1 MLCGLIM
8 ENANVVFFTD
18 NDNGEKLA
26 AVIESLGLTVK
37 KALVSDDK
45 TLLSNFRE
53 NYILIFD
60 YTGIEAPDILSFA
73 DSLEGGGS
81 RVKFVIMDQAK
92 MENSHVKCSNLCQV
106 EFIARPVD
114 NREFLL
120 LLEKTILVEKYK
132 SIMAAIS
139 REAESRMEIFEAVLG
154 PNRKDLFNEKAEKEA
169 FVRMIDFEKKLME
182 DQLHLNDSIR
192 RIALMRNRD
201 YLVMKE
207 RVEAEEMLDDLRR
220 SELLDANKVI
230 EAQESLIDYS
240 TKELYDAKKIIDATE
255 NVAELSR
262 VEALELHNELS
273 RLKEENS
280 ELLEKIS
287 KLMKENIDLKKSH

>member
-1 MLCGLIM
+1 M

-37 KALVSDDK
+37 KVSALDDK
-45 TLLSNFRE
+45 TLLNNCRE

-60 YTGIEAPDILSFA
+60 FTGVEAPEVLSFA
-73 DSLEGGGS
+73 DSLEGGAG

-92 MENSHVKCSNLCQV
+92 MENSHVRSCNLSHV
-106 EFIARPVD
+106 EFISRPVD
-114 NREFLL
+114 KREFLL
-120 LLEKTILVEKYK
+120 LLEKTILVEKYRNLM
-132 SIMAAIS
+132 SSIS
-139 REAESRMEIFEAVLG
+139 REAESRMEIFESILG
-154 PNRKDLFNEKAEKEA
+154 PNRKESFNDKAEREA

-192 RIALMRNRD
+192 RIALLRNRD
-201 YLVMKE
+201 YLVLKE
-207 RVEAEEMLDDLRR
+207 RVEAEEMLDELRR
-220 SELLDANKVI
+220 TELLDANRVI

-262 VEALELHNELS
+262 VEALELHNELF
-273 RLKEENS
+273 RLKKQNS
-280 ELLEKIS
+280 ELLEKVDS
-287 KLMKENIDLKKSH
+287 LTKENIELKKRH

>member
-1 MLCGLIM
+1 M
-8 ENANVVFFTD
+8 ENANVLFFTD

-37 KALVSDDK
+37 KVFSLDNRAILNK
-45 TLLSNFRE
+45 CRE

-60 YTGIEAPDILSFA
+60 ITGADALTVLSYA
-73 DSLEGGGS
+73 ESLEGGDN
-81 RVKFVIMDQAK
+81 RVKYVIMDQSK
-92 MENSHVKCSNLCQV
+92 MENGHVKSSNITRV

-132 SIMAAIS
+132 ILMSAIS
-139 REAESRMEIFEAVLG
+139 REAESRMEILEAVLG
-154 PNRKDLFNEKAEKEA
+154 PNRNGSFDEKAEKEA
-169 FVRMIDFEKKLME
+169 FVKMIDFEKKLME
-182 DQLHLNDSIR
+182 EQLHLNDTIR

-207 RVEAEEMLDDLRR
+207 RVEAEEMLDELRR
-220 SELLDANKVI
+220 SELLDANRVI
-230 EAQESLIDYS
+230 ESQGSLIDYS
-240 TKELYDAKKIIDATE
+240 TRELYDAKKIIDATE
-255 NVAELSR
+255 HVQELSR
-262 VEALELHNELS
+262 VEALELHDELT

-280 ELLEKIS
+280 RLHEKIS
-287 KLMKENIDLKKSH
+287 ILIKENIELKKNH